1 MVDVVNSIK
10 HPAVVAAR
18 ATTGQSRPGKPTSF
32 LIEGGKLVLEAV
44 EAGAP
49 LEGVFFMHPLEETD
63 TWQAVQQTGVPC
75 WLVTRGV
82 YHRILGLTYE
92 TSTRILGTVKTIRR
106 SAAELVAG
114 MDPSTHLLVGESIQD
129 PRNVGT
135 LVRTA
140 EACGLR
146 AAAFTEGS
154 ADPFSRPSLRS
165 STGSILRVSIATD
178 CRTRE
183 LLEAMR
189 ATGSRL
195 VGASAA
201 AAAPC
206 WEVDLSPPCAF
217 LLGNETTGLSRE
229 ARELSDVMVRI
240 PMYGR
245 AHSFNVTVA
254 AGILLY
260 EAARQR
266 EARR

>member
-1 MVDVVNSIK
+1 MVDVVSSIK

-18 ATTGQSRPGKPTSF
+18 ESTGQSRPGKPALF
-32 LIEGGKLVLEAV
+32 LIEGRKLVLEAV
-44 EAGAP
+44 EARAP
-49 LEGVFFMHPLEETD
+49 LEGVFFMHPLEETE
-63 TWQAVQQTGVPC
+63 TWQAVQQAGVPC
-75 WLVTRGV
+75 WLVSRGV
-82 YHRILGLTYE
+82 FHRILGLGYE
-92 TSTRILGTVKTIRR
+92 TATRIVATVKVVRR
-106 SAAELVAG
+106 SVADLVADSG
-114 MDPSTHLLVGESIQD
+114 PSTCLLVGESLQD

-135 LVRTA
+135 FVRTA
-140 EACGLR
+140 EAWGLR
-146 AAAFTEGS
+146 AVAFTAGS
-154 ADPFSRPSLRS
+154 ADPFSRPSIRS

-183 LLEAMR
+183 LLEALR

-201 AAAPC
+201 ATNPC
-206 WEVDLSPPCAF
+206 WEVDLSPPCAI

-240 PMYGR
+240 PMYGG